1 MAKMQEY
8 IKHSLNR
15 FESLKKKMKDYHS
28 KYNSLKKMVKR
39 LERDVEDLNDVY
51 VDRKTVVKLIQE
63 IVLSIINKKR
73 SKGAVYKDSSYLSES
88 FKDSNSVEIIE
99 IRERKAVSHKQ

>member
-1 MAKMQEY
+1 MARMQEY

-15 FESLKKKMKDYHS
+15 FKSLKKKMKDYHFE
-28 KYNSLKKMVKR
+28 YNSLKKTEKK

-51 VDRKTVVKLIQE
+51 VDREIMVNLIQE
-63 IVLSIINKKR
+63 IVLLIINKKR
-73 SKGAVYKDSSYLSES
+73 SKGAVHKDSSYLSKS

-99 IRERKAVSHKQ
+99 IREQKAVS